1 MTASGGSG
9 EGAAERRPEVWVVR
23 HGQTEW
29 SESGRHTGDTDVA
42 LTEEGE
48 RAAVELGAR
57 LGSEPFERVLTSPLS
72 RARRT
77 CELAGF
83 GEEAVVDERLKEWQY
98 GAYEGLTTAEIRED
112 VPDFTVWTRPIRGGE
127 PLAAV
132 GARADSLIADLR
144 RTAGP
149 VLVFAHGHLLRV
161 LAARW
166 MRLEP
171 AVGAHLELGPATIS
185 VLGWERDTPTLQ
197 RWNA

>member
-1 MTASGGSG
+1 VPASGGSVT
-9 EGAAERRPEVWVVR
+9 ERRPEVWIVR

-29 SESGRHTGDTDVA
+29 SESGRHTSYTDVE
-42 LTEEGE
+42 LTEEGA

-57 LGSEPFERVLTSPLS
+57 LASEPFERVLTSPLS
-72 RARRT
+72 RAHRT

-98 GAYEGLTTAEIRED
+98 GAYEGITTAEIRED
-112 VPDFTVWTRPIRGGE
+112 VPGFSVWTHPIPDGE
-127 PLAAV
+127 PLEAV
-132 GARADSLIADLR
+132 GVRTDSLIADLR
-144 RTAGP
+144 RTGGP

-166 MRLEP
+166 MHLP
-171 AVGAHLELGPATIS
+171 PVVGAHLELAPATIS
-185 VLGWERDTPTLQ
+185 VLGWERETPTLQ